1 MVPLMARH
9 LVHWSDEMTVTPKDL
24 LTESRLVRLSDLL
37 LALPKDLLTEIHYE
51 QVSAEM
57 MA

>member
-1 MVPLMARH
+1 
-9 LVHWSDEMTVTPKDL
+9 MTVTPKDL
-24 LTESRLVRLSDLL
+24 LTESHLVRLSDLL
-37 LALPKDLLTEIHYE
+37 LAQLKDLLTEIHYE

>member
-1 MVPLMARH
+1 M
-9 LVHWSDEMTVTPKDL
+9 VHWSDEMTVTPKDL